1 MLKSLQNRHRNFY
14 FLGLLL
20 WQVFNYL
27 VFPIMGAEATTNSVK
42 PASDNNWS
50 CYMQTADGRV
60 VNLTSLCT
68 KKNLDTVRQLL
79 TTKQC
84 QNCDLSGVNLSE
96 ADLHDANLTRANLT
110 KANLK
115 GANLLGA
122 NLTGANL
129 KGANLFGANLAG
141 TILKNA
147 DLSGAIMPD
156 GTINNYK

>member
-14 FLGLLL
+14 FLGFLLL
-20 WQVFNYL
+20 EVFKYL
-27 VFPIMGAEATTNSVK
+27 VFPIRVAEATTYSVT
-42 PASDNNWS
+42 PTSETDNWI

-68 KKNLDTVRQLL
+68 QKTLNQLRQLL

-84 QNCDLSGVNLSE
+84 HKCDLSGVNLSE
-96 ADLHDANLTRANLT
+96 TDLHDANLSGANLT
-110 KANLK
+110 GANLK

-129 KGANLFGANLAG
+129 KGANLLGANLAG
-141 TILKNA
+141 SLLKRA
-147 DLSGAIMPD
+147 DLSGATMPD
-156 GTINNYK
+156 GTINK

>member
-20 WQVFNYL
+20 LEVFKYL
-27 VFPIMGAEATTNSVK
+27 VFPIRVAEATTYSVT
-42 PASDNNWS
+42 PTSETNNWI

-68 KKNLDTVRQLL
+68 QKNLNQLRQLL

-84 QNCDLSGVNLSE
+84 HKCDLSGVNLSE
-96 ADLHDANLTRANLT
+96 TDLHDANLS
-110 KANLK
+110 
-115 GANLLGA
+115 GA

-129 KGANLFGANLAG
+129 KGANLLGANLAG
-141 TILKNA
+141 SLLKSA
-147 DLSGAIMPD
+147 DLSGATMPD
-156 GTINNYK
+156 GTINK